1 MGIPVGMKYTSKV
14 RGSTLKPVNCTGC
27 GALFVYRMTRE
38 AEGTGS
44 SVLFLDNDGAK
55 QRASEEATAAVRQK
69 LRDEADNIP
78 CPRCGV
84 YQPEMVVRLKSKHH
98 GYLRVMGIIAIIAG
112 ALGAFCGSL
121 TFLSVCAA
129 GVGLLVLR
137 GWLARRHEPN
147 ANAAARI
154 GYTSPDVGLVTPE
167 QYQQVLEAQ
176 RRDAA

>member
-14 RGSTLKPVNCTGC
+14 RASTLKPVHCEGC
-27 GALFVYRMTRE
+27 GAHFAYRMTRE

-44 SVLFLDNDGAK
+44 SMLFLDNDGAK
-55 QRASEEATAAVRQK
+55 QRASDEASAAVRQK

-84 YQPEMVVRLKSKHH
+84 YQPEMVVRLKSEHH
-98 GYLRVMGIIAIIAG
+98 GYLRVIGIIAIIVG
-112 ALGAFCGSL
+112 ALAAFCGALSL
-121 TFLSVCAA
+121 LGVSAV

-137 GWLARRHEPN
+137 GWLARRHDPN

-154 GYTSPDVGLVTPE
+154 GYSSPDVGLVTPE

-176 RRDAA
+176 RRNAA